1 MKILIQ
7 RLSGESAFEVEVE
20 PDDTIENV
28 KAKIQDLQ
36 GFPPDQ
42 QRLIY
47 AGKQLDNGRTVSFYN
62 IPVGSKV
69 HLTFRLRGN
78 GHAATATCG
87 PSGNGLFPSVIPLPA
102 IQDYVHGTNVNY
114 RVTAVHDIIGDVP
127 FEQRGGQLILAR
139 PAILPTCECDSEVS
153 LTLRQDPIRI
163 SVHRDNVTTEPVQIT
178 LLAVIPCED
187 VMTRIRATIADNLHL
202 SPFQCF
208 TLYVQMDSG
217 RLREVQTIND

>member
-87 PSGNGLFPSVIPLPA
+87 PSGNGLFPSVIPLPT
-102 IQDYVHGTNVNY
+102 IQDYDRGTNVNY
-114 RVTAVHDIIGDVP
+114 RVTAVRDIVGDVP

-139 PAILPTCECDSEVS
+139 PAILPSCQCDNGVS
-153 LTLRQDPIRI
+153 LTLRHDPIRI
-163 SVHRDNVTTEPVQIT
+163 NVHRDNVTTEPVQIT
-178 LLAVIPCED
+178 LHPEVHND
-187 VMTRIRATIADNLHL
+187 VTGIRTTIADNLHL